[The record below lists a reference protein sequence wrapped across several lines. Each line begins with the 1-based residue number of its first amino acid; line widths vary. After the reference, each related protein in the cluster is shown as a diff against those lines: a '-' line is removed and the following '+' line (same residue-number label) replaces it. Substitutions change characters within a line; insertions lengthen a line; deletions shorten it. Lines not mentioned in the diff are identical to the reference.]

1 MCLVCCHRNL
11 TQSAATCEYRVLWE
25 HRRVDHGE
33 AADRRYHNLRSPDER
48 ERVECAKMELV
59 KEASHQT
66 IRRRSDEPKLEIG
79 DRISIREGVT
89 GMVLARYT
97 PSGGKNEVC
106 YIVELLS
113 NRGEKCAP

>member
-1 MCLVCCHRNL
+1 
-11 TQSAATCEYRVLWE
+11 
-25 HRRVDHGE
+25 
-33 AADRRYHNLRSPDER
+33 
-48 ERVECAKMELV
+48 MELV

-79 DRISIREGVT
+79 HRISIREGVT